1 MGFLVGND
9 MAIQTFP
16 WQMDMGA
23 TADKQYRVNKTQFG
37 DGYAQRSSIGINNT
51 TKNWSGTKTGDL
63 ETVIKPITVFLDDHA
78 GVLPFY
84 WTDPHGNTKQYTC
97 AGVSIPQRKGNF
109 WQITLNF
116 EQFMSA

>member
-1 MGFLVGND
+1 

-37 DGYAQRSSIGINNT
+37 DGYAQLSSIGINNII
-51 TKNWSGTKTGDL
+51 KNWSGTKTGALD
-63 ETVIKPITVFLDDHA
+63 TVIKPIELFLDAHA
-78 GVLPFY
+78 GVKPFL
-84 WTDPHGNTKQYTC
+84 WTDPHGDTRQYTC
-97 AGVSIPQRKGNF
+97 AAVSMPQRKGDH

-116 EQFMSA
+116 EQFNGV

>member
-1 MGFLVGND
+1 MT
-9 MAIQTFP
+9 IKTFP
-16 WQMDMGA
+16 WQLDMGA
-23 TADKQYRVNKTQFG
+23 ASNSQYRVNKTQFG
-37 DGYAQRSSIGINNT
+37 DGYAQHSSFGINNK

-63 ETVIKPITVFLDDHA
+63 DTVIKPIEAFLDEHA
-78 GVLPFY
+78 GVKPFL

-97 AGVSIPQRKGNF
+97 AGASTPQRKGNF